1 MAYNEKLAQRI
12 RERLINLPAYMERKM
27 FGGVC
32 FLLHGNMACGI
43 LNDDVIVRV
52 GKDAY
57 ESALALPHTKKFDI
71 TGRAMSGWVMVSPQ
85 GHGSDQQLD
94 AWLQRGVDFAASLP
108 HKQKRFFSQSVGEE
122 PGSTGSRSPGFK

>member
-1 MAYNEKLAQRI
+1 MVEKVVFDMAYNEKLAERI
-12 RERLINLPAYMERKM
+12 RERLIILPAFMERKM

-43 LNDDVIVRV
+43 LNDDVIIRV

-57 ESALALPHTKKFDI
+57 ESALALPHTRKFDI
-71 TGRAMSGWVMVSPQ
+71 TGRAMTGWVMVSPQ

-94 AWLQRGVDFAASLP
+94 AWLQRGVGFAASLP
-108 HKQKRFFSQSVGEE
+108 PKQEKRLSV
-122 PGSTGSRSPGFK
+122 P

>member
-57 ESALALPHTKKFDI
+57 ESTLALPHTKKFDI
-71 TGRAMSGWVMVSPQ
+71 TGRTMTGWVMVSPQ

-108 HKQKRFFSQSVGEE
+108 HK
-122 PGSTGSRSPGFK
+122 